1 MTKTQ
6 DEDDD
11 KFEAEAWTGPSDA
24 DKRTTKWSDDSAN
37 AVPVHENALP
47 VYGHG
52 GEKHQKA
59 EEFDGAFSTCRGAGG
74 GGGKHKKKGAA
85 RDEPSDPRVAL
96 AKRILALEQS
106 KKLSNKDRQELRKL
120 RKEAENRGIDVEGMA
135 KGKSRG
141 NNNNAP
147 AVVRDEDEEEINR
160 LMERIKD
167 LGTIKI

>member
-1 MTKTQ
+1 MMTSLRRRRGQDQATQ
-6 DEDDD
+6 TS
-11 KFEAEAWTGPSDA
+11 ARPNG
-24 DKRTTKWSDDSAN
+24 RTTAPTQCLCTRTRCQCMDTEVRNIKKQKSLVERSQLAD
-37 AVPVHENALP
+37 
-47 VYGHG
+47 G
-52 GEKHQKA
+52 GA
-59 EEFDGAFSTCRGAGG
+59 G